1 MGEGRTQRTEIPITE
16 CCSSGSLMKTGMK
29 YSSLVFFD
37 QWADGH
43 YDVTEMEYARR
54 EGEQEMIEEFENSE
68 EYI

>member
-1 MGEGRTQRTEIPITE
+1 
-16 CCSSGSLMKTGMK
+16 MKTGMK